1 MKSGEFMFTGRRR
14 GVIGFM
20 LTMAVGIALGA
31 AALVVTS
38 EMKRENPEENKP
50 AVEKKMYGSPAMVEK
65 AFEEYQKAY
74 KDYQMAVG
82 MGRAD
87 MKKYED
93 LFKAA
98 RRRLELEIFRN
109 TPGVSEMD
117 LSGIDDTATG
127 SHAIGE

>member
-1 MKSGEFMFTGRRR
+1 MFAGKRR

-38 EMKRENPEENKP
+38 EMNREIPEEKP
-50 AVEKKMYGSPAMVEK
+50 IVEKKQGGSPAKVEK

-74 KDYQMAVG
+74 ADYQQAVG

-87 MKKYED
+87 LKRFED
-93 LFKAA
+93 AFKAA
-98 RRRLELEIFRN
+98 RRKLELEIFRN
-109 TPGVSEMD
+109 TPGVSAMD
-117 LSGIDDTATG
+117 LSEIDNTASGTPD
-127 SHAIGE
+127 IGE

>member
-1 MKSGEFMFTGRRR
+1 MGKKR

-38 EMKRENPEENKP
+38 EMNRDKPEEVHPKIENNP
-50 AVEKKMYGSPAMVEK
+50 AGSPVKVEK

-74 KDYQMAVG
+74 KEYQQAVG
-82 MGRAD
+82 LGRAD
-87 MKKYED
+87 LKRYED
-93 LFKAA
+93 ALKEAKKK
-98 RRRLELEIFRN
+98 LELEIFRN

-117 LSGIDDTATG
+117 LSGIDEEG
-127 SHAIGE
+127 SKGKSEGD

>member
-1 MKSGEFMFTGRRR
+1 MRIGKRH

-38 EMKRENPEENKP
+38 EMNRDKPEEVKP
-50 AVEKKMYGSPAMVEK
+50 KVEKHSAGSPVKVEK

-74 KDYQMAVG
+74 KEYQQAVG
-82 MGRAD
+82 LGRAD
-87 MKKYED
+87 LKRYED
-93 LFKAA
+93 ALGEA
-98 RRRLELEIFRN
+98 RRKLELEIFRN

-117 LSGIDDTATG
+117 LSGIDEDG
-127 SHAIGE
+127 SKNKVNGD

>member
-1 MKSGEFMFTGRRR
+1 MYMGKKR

-38 EMKRENPEENKP
+38 EMNRDKPEENHPKIENNS
-50 AVEKKMYGSPAMVEK
+50 AGSPVKVEK

-74 KDYQMAVG
+74 KEYQQAVG
-82 MGRAD
+82 LGRAD
-87 MKKYED
+87 LKRYED
-93 LFKAA
+93 ALKEAKKK
-98 RRRLELEIFRN
+98 LELEIFRN

-117 LSGIDDTATG
+117 LSGIDEEG
-127 SHAIGE
+127 SKGKSEGD